1 MSIVVLFAVGQEA
14 AADTYLAWANVN
26 NPDTTSSAWYP
37 ANRVDAHGQRVVGYL
52 GVGGFIWNN
61 EPFPEP
67 EGGVE
72 ARGVGVL
79 QEGYDAGDD

>member
-1 MSIVVLFAVGQEA
+1 MSLVVIFAVGQET
-14 AADTYLAWANVN
+14 AADTYLAFANTN
-26 NPDTTSSAWYP
+26 NPDTEAAQFYP
-37 ANRVDAHGQRVVGYL
+37 NDRFDVHGQRVVGYL
-52 GVGGFIWNN
+52 GPGGFIWNS